1 MASWA
6 RKVSRAFEKRA
17 PDAVW
22 LAIELATSMD
32 LTQNMNVP
40 VAMYFRPHNVLVFF
54 TQAFVKEIIN

>member
-54 TQAFVKEIIN
+54 T